1 MRNFLKEFGIRFK
14 IKKKKSKSSN
24 WTLLNYVYQ
33 NLKMGLLSLHDKP
46 IFYFMPSTKENIQRC
61 AAQSFRKKGYKA
73 TSMRNIAEDAG
84 IKAPSIYNHFKN
96 KDVILEELLIGIAQ
110 EFTKG
115 MKVVQASS
123 ISSLKK
129 MEKLIELHVRLTV
142 DHTDAIALIT
152 SEWIHLEKP
161 ALKKYTRL
169 RDKYEKDFK
178 SIIEDGK
185 KKKEFQD
192 VDTDLAVF
200 SILSTLRWLYSW
212 YSKNKSSNPA
222 ELKEQMVRCLLDGL
236 KR

>member
-1 MRNFLKEFGIRFK
+1 
-14 IKKKKSKSSN
+14 
-24 WTLLNYVYQ
+24 
-33 NLKMGLLSLHDKP
+33 
-46 IFYFMPSTKENIQRC
+46 MPSTKETIQQC
-61 AAQSFRKKGYKA
+61 AARSFRKKGYKA
-73 TSMRNIAEDAG
+73 TSMRSIAEDAG

-96 KDVILEELLIGIAQ
+96 KDVILENLLIGIAQ

-115 MKVVQASS
+115 MKVIQSSS

-129 MEKLIELHVRLTV
+129 MEKVIELHVRLTV
-142 DHTDAIALIT
+142 EHTDAIALIT
-152 SEWIHLEKP
+152 SEWIHLEKS

-212 YSKNKSSNPA
+212 YSKNKLSNPA
-222 ELKEQMVRCLLDGL
+222 ELKEQMIRCLLDGI
-236 KR
+236 KN